1 MNAITRIALAAAF
14 AAGAVSAQAALV
26 TSAAAMGGGAIVIDF
41 SDQPQTLFAI
51 GPVQVGGL
59 VSRDVVYTATSANS
73 GFSAGYGLANNGN
86 WNASKG
92 FAFTNGSAAL
102 TFTFN
107 DGPVAA
113 VGGFMN
119 YADCGNGDTCG
130 AGNLVIEAL
139 GNSNNVLESYTIN
152 QVAAISTPNGTDA
165 GDFRGIVR
173 GSADVYAFRFT
184 GAFGVIDDLSFN
196 GQGSQVPE
204 PASLALVG
212 LALLGAGL
220 ARRRTAA

>member
-1 MNAITRIALAAAF
+1 MNTITRLALAAAL

-26 TSAAAMGGGAIVIDF
+26 TSAAAMGGGATVIDF
-41 SDQPQTLFAI
+41 SDQPLNLFTD

-59 VSRDVVYTATSANS
+59 VGRDVVYTADSVSS
-73 GFSAGYGLANNGN
+73 GFSAGYGLGGNGQ

-92 FAFTNGSAAL
+92 FAFTNGSSAL

-119 YADCGNGDTCG
+119 YAPGYGD
-130 AGNLVIEAL
+130 LVIEAI
-139 GNSNNVLESYTIN
+139 GADHNVLESYTIN
-152 QVAAISTPNGTDA
+152 LAAEISTPNATDA

-173 GSADVYAFRFT
+173 ASADVHAFRFT
-184 GAFGVIDDLSFN
+184 GSYGVIDDLSFN
-196 GQGSQVPE
+196 GQGGHVPE

-220 ARRRTAA
+220 ARRRNAA

>member
-1 MNAITRIALAAAF
+1 MNAITRIAFAAAF

-41 SDQPQTLFAI
+41 SDQAQQFTA

-59 VSRDVVYTATSANS
+59 VSRDVVYTATSGNS
-73 GFSAGYGLANNGN
+73 GFSAGYGLANNGM
-86 WNASKG
+86 WNGSKA

-220 ARRRTAA
+220 ARRRNAA

>member
-1 MNAITRIALAAAF
+1 MRHITRFALLASL
-14 AAGAVSAQAALV
+14 AAGALTAQAALV
-26 TSAAAMGGGAIVIDF
+26 TSAAALGGGATVIDF
-41 SDQPQTLFAI
+41 SDQAGQFTT

-59 VSRDVVYTATSANS
+59 VGRDVVYTANSSSA
-73 GFSAGYGLANNGN
+73 GFSMGYGLANNGV
-86 WNASKG
+86 WSGGKG

-119 YADCGNGDTCG
+119 YADCGGGSTCG
-130 AGNLVIEAL
+130 AGDLVIEAL
-139 GNSNNVLESYTIN
+139 GSSNNVLESYDITLL
-152 QVAAISTPNGTDA
+152 AAISTPSATDDGA
-165 GDFRGIVR
+165 FRGIVR
-173 GSADVYAFRFT
+173 GSADVYALRFT
-184 GAFGVIDDLSFN
+184 GAYGVIDDLSFN
-196 GQGSQVPE
+196 GQGNRVPE

-220 ARRRTAA
+220 ARRRKAA

>member
-1 MNAITRIALAAAF
+1 MRAISRIALAAAI
-14 AAGAVSAQAALV
+14 ATGAVSAQAALI
-26 TSAAAMGGGAIVIDF
+26 TSTSGMGGGAIVIDF
-41 SDQPQTLFAI
+41 SDQPQNLFTT

-59 VSRDVVYTATSANS
+59 VSRDVVYTASSTSS
-73 GFSAGYGLANNGN
+73 GFSAGYGLASNGF

-119 YADCGNGDTCG
+119 YADCGNGATCG
-130 AGNLVIEAL
+130 AGDLVIEAL
-139 GNSNNVLESYTIN
+139 GSTNNVLESYSIN
-152 QVAAISTPNGTDA
+152 QVAAISTPNATDE

-196 GQGSQVPE
+196 GQASQVPE

-220 ARRRTAA
+220 ARRNAA